1 LNPYRE
7 NKRCFAKY
15 FKSGSN
21 LSLRKSKDVPQNHEA
36 FLDNISKASSMKFRD
51 ESADNH
57 FPNPSLPESSLQ
69 HSQFIIK
76 NKRTTKEPPNPEMF
90 QLISKHI
97 ERT

>member
-21 LSLRKSKDVPQNHEA
+21 LSLRKSKDVLENHEA
-36 FLDNISKASSMKFRD
+36 FLDNVSKASSMKFRD
-51 ESADNH
+51 ESGDNH
-57 FPNPSLPESSLQ
+57 SPNPSLPQSSLQ

-76 NKRTTKEPPNPEMF
+76 NKRKINEPQNPEMF